1 MKKFFITA
9 TAIFIAVLSIPAVMA
24 FAADTALE
32 DIPML
37 DEYYFGSKKAYIYY
51 SDDDN
56 KTLTYFSSEKEKILY
71 KSKKDFRYKASIS
84 EDGRTVFFSVNDTVY
99 KYSAR
104 SGKIEKIYT
113 VKVKCYPEQNHV
125 TLYSS
130 PNGEYCLISWTYYPT
145 EKNVDSESYVT
156 LWHDGKEIT
165 EKKYFSEIFGVTD
178 SGEALAESGSAL
190 YSLSFDSGK
199 LKAVIEAPED
209 EYFYDFEVYPDTGAY
224 IMYSDEYRSVPD
236 FSVDGDET
244 AKAVTEEKYY
254 KFYFGKIGE
263 TQHELSPD
271 GLLKKYFIAGSGESI
286 AVYDG
291 GYVVRINLESGKR
304 KRIAKLPE
312 KNLNSNYIT
321 FSADFDAVLYLNRS
335 KNKLVRL
342 SGWDVKKNSYT
353 KREEI
358 ELNGT
363 GKEYIKNYSD
373 DLKTVLLS
381 GAEYSEESNSHKDCA
396 AFFESGK
403 LVPIDKNYRET
414 RIDRFGNFIGIES
427 VFYEQYNIDVI
438 TPDGGKKTAFSK
450 CDEYYRDQRSGFFI
464 FCTETATDAGEY
476 YENGFCTDYYINKN
490 GEAVLLWDS
499 RNTYEIEYLD

>member
-1 MKKFFITA
+1 MKKIFITA
-9 TAIFIAVLSIPAVMA
+9 TVIFIAVLSMPAVMA

-37 DEYYFGSKKAYIYY
+37 DEYYFGSQKAYLYY
-51 SDDDN
+51 SDGDN
-56 KTLTYFSSEKEKILY
+56 KTLTYCSSEKEKILY
-71 KSKKDFRYKASIS
+71 KSKKNFSYKASIS

-99 KYSAR
+99 KYSAKN
-104 SGKIEKIYT
+104 GKIEKIYT
-113 VKVKCYPEQNHV
+113 VKVKYYPESDRV
-125 TLYSS
+125 SLYSS

-145 EKNVDSESYVT
+145 EKNSNSESYVT
-156 LWHDGKEIT
+156 LWHGGKEIT

-190 YSLSFDSGK
+190 YSLRFDSGR
-199 LKAVIEAPED
+199 LEAVIEAPED
-209 EYFYDFEVYPDTGAY
+209 EYSYDFGVYPDTGAY
-224 IMYSDEYRSVPD
+224 IMYSDEYRFVPD
-236 FSVDGDET
+236 FPVDGDET
-244 AKAVTEEKYY
+244 AKAVPEEKYY

-263 TQHELSPD
+263 KQHELSPD
-271 GLLKKYFIAGSGESI
+271 GLPKKYFIARSSESI

-291 GYVVRINLESGKR
+291 EYAVRINLESGKR
-304 KRIAKLPE
+304 KRIVKLPE
-312 KNLNSNYIT
+312 KNLNSNYIK
-321 FSADFDAVLYLNRS
+321 FSADFDAVLYLNHS

-342 SGWDVKKNSYT
+342 SGWDGKKNSYT

-363 GKEYIKNYSD
+363 EKEYIKNYSD

-381 GAEYSEESNSHKDCA
+381 GAEYKGESNFYKDCA

-414 RIDRFGNFIGIES
+414 RIDCFGNFIGIES

-490 GEAVLLWDS
+490 GEAVLLWDG